1 MSRSSLHDTSSRP
14 WYSPLFLAGLM
25 LRHSGKFCIAIC
37 IGYVFAGFMPFDFA
51 PRNRVSW
58 PADHHGIQ
66 FEPLSQVYSENSLE
80 LNGSAGAS
88 GQAGSITIE
97 LWLKSMAI
105 ANENT
110 HTILSL
116 YDGTMPANLIVA
128 QWQSAL
134 LIRTPLRDAA
144 APQRYREAGIDNALP
159 VGKPRFIAITSGS
172 KGTFFYLDGSL
183 ADSHLRLHLRAD
195 TLRGRLILG
204 NSPDGSTPWRGTIM
218 GLAMYKAQLGAADI
232 QRHFQMWGA
241 QHGKEIASDAALAAL
256 YLFDEG
262 AAGTIQDHSGMHNT
276 LAVPRRF
283 FTLRKTILLS
293 PWDDFPTSLHD
304 IKDIVINILGFAPFG
319 FFYFAY
325 LNGKRPD
332 RRLRNLIWTLLLS
345 GAMSTTIEF
354 IQAFL
359 PTRTSSCLDIIS
371 NVTGA
376 LGGVILTAALLWAIS
391 PEPTADSKFE
401 IRDSRLEY

>member
-1 MSRSSLHDTSSRP
+1 MSRSSLHATSSRP

-25 LRHSGKFCIAIC
+25 LRHSGKCCIAIC

-51 PRNRVSW
+51 PRNRVAW
-58 PADHHGIQ
+58 PANHQGIQ
-66 FEPLSQVYSENSLE
+66 FEPLSQIYSQNSLE
-80 LNGSAGAS
+80 LKGSAGAP
-88 GQAGSITIE
+88 GQPGSITIE

-116 YDGTMPANLIVA
+116 YDGVMPANLIVA
-128 QWQSAL
+128 QWQSSL

-144 APQRYREAGIDNALP
+144 APQRYREAGIDAALP
-159 VGKPRFIAITSGS
+159 VGKPRFIAITSGP
-172 KGTFFYLDGSL
+172 KGTSFYLDGSL
-183 ADSHLRLHLRAD
+183 ADSYTRVHLRAD

-204 NSPDGSTPWRGTIM
+204 NSPDGSTPWRGTVM
-218 GLAMYKAQLGAADI
+218 GLAMYKAPLAAADI
-232 QRHFQMWGA
+232 QRHFQMWCA
-241 QHGKEIASDAALAAL
+241 QRGREISSEAAVTAL

-262 AAGTIQDHSGMHNT
+262 AAGTIQDNSGMHNT
-276 LAVPRRF
+276 LAVPARF
-283 FTLRKTILLS
+283 FTLRKTILIS
-293 PWDDFPTSLHD
+293 PWADRPTTLSD
-304 IKDIVINILGFAPFG
+304 VRDIVNNILGFAPFG

-325 LNGKRPD
+325 LNGRRPD
-332 RRLRNLIWTLLLS
+332 CRLRNLIWTLLLS
-345 GAMSTTIEF
+345 GAMSTTIEL

-359 PTRTSSCLDIIS
+359 PTRSSSCLDIIS
-371 NVTGA
+371 NITGA

-391 PEPTADSKFE
+391 PEPTADSRFE